1 MALKEDLEVAVKKIF
16 HDSWDSRVGR
26 IVPVP
31 EDLGLGND
39 AVKLDATVL
48 YADIAD
54 STKLV
59 DASDPHFAAEVY
71 RTYLTCAARI
81 VKAIDGIITAYDGD
95 RIMGVFIGDQKNS
108 NAVKAAMQIN
118 SSVLNIIN
126 PALSQQYPSATYRL
140 RHVIGID
147 TSPLF
152 VARIGVRNDND
163 LVSAGRQITRQNW
176 QALMKTIRFSSR
188 QRFITNFQITGS
200 LVGRTTHRCG
210 DLASGPRWV
219 TSLFTVL
226 TGHGKSE

>member
-81 VKAIDGIITAYDGD
+81 VRPVTGSSPLTMVTGSWAC
-95 RIMGVFIGDQKNS
+95 
-108 NAVKAAMQIN
+108 
-118 SSVLNIIN
+118 SSVI
-126 PALSQQYPSATYRL
+126 R
-140 RHVIGID
+140 R
-147 TSPLF
+147 
-152 VARIGVRNDND
+152 
-163 LVSAGRQITRQNW
+163 TR
-176 QALMKTIRFSSR
+176 MR
-188 QRFITNFQITGS
+188 
-200 LVGRTTHRCG
+200 
-210 DLASGPRWV
+210 
-219 TSLFTVL
+219 
-226 TGHGKSE
+226 